1 MFFQRLRIP
10 TIDLALD
17 QMSPGGAGEPLLI
30 GLCLGI
36 GLFSAA
42 CLLVL
47 PGAAAPGRGQALRLA
62 CRLLALASAIGSV
75 WLALGWIDRQ
85 RAEELLRD
93 ANAQLAD
100 DAMFYLADVCRS
112 ERRLL
117 VPLAAQVLPG
127 SEGVVLDVDPTA
139 RLMLPDAPSPL
150 SGAPH
155 EPGGPQPR
163 DAADPLRQ
171 HERQYR
177 LPIDWF
183 DTVVPLDVLGAS
195 PFAFVEQ
202 DLRGTVRDAIVVTAR
217 KLWWD
222 TAGRERVQPDRAAD
236 LRERLARADILQPL
250 QAPVLASSAHFV
262 LRGRDISTLEDRR
275 HWVARGQLQLIDRR
289 DGSLLAE
296 YVGFA
301 AHRRPAYEPA
311 QLPAWRDSALCAG
324 PERAYQ
330 RDGARFELVRFF
342 MAHALRARTQ
352 PEPEPSLRG
361 PETVSEFAGSQ
372 PGA

>member
-1 MFFQRLRIP
+1 MFFQSLRTLSLGP
-10 TIDLALD
+10 ASDLLP
-17 QMSPGGAGEPLLI
+17 SGAGGEVLVI
-30 GLCLGI
+30 GLWLGV
-36 GLFSAA
+36 GLFSAVGVFVLPA
-42 CLLVL
+42 ALAPARWRRLRAGLCLLGV
-47 PGAAAPGRGQALRLA
+47 AS
-62 CRLLALASAIGSV
+62 ALASAG
-75 WLALGWIDRQ
+75 LGLRWVERQ
-85 RAEELLRD
+85 RTDERLRET
-93 ANAQLAD
+93 NAQLAD
-100 DAMFYLADVCRS
+100 EAMFYMARQCGS

-117 VPLAAQVLPG
+117 VPAGAVLLPG
-127 SEGVVLDVDPTA
+127 GEGVLLDIDPSA
-139 RLMLPDAPSPL
+139 RLLLDGVPSPL
-150 SGAPH
+150 SGPPH
-155 EPGGPQPR
+155 ERGEPQPR

-183 DTVVPLDVLGAS
+183 DTVVPLDVLGSS

-202 DLRGTVRDAIVVTAR
+202 DLRGTARDAIVLTAR

-222 TAGRERVQPDRAAD
+222 TAGRDRVRPDRAAD
-236 LRERLARADILQPL
+236 LLERLSHADILQLL
-250 QAPVLASSAHFV
+250 QAPARDSRARFV

-301 AHRRPAYEPA
+301 AHRRPAYEPG
-311 QLPAWRDSALCAG
+311 QQPAWRDSALCMG
-324 PERAYQ
+324 PERAFQ
-330 RDGARFELVRFF
+330 RDGARFEVIRFF
-342 MAHALRARTQ
+342 MAHALRALTL
-352 PEPEPSLRG
+352 PDPAPSLKG

>member
-1 MFFQRLRIP
+1 MFFHRLRIP
-10 TIDLALD
+10 SLDPALD
-17 QMSPGGAGEPLLI
+17 LLSPGAAGEPLVI

-47 PGAAAPGRGQALRLA
+47 PGAAAQGRAQRLRLALRLLGLVSA
-62 CRLLALASAIGSV
+62 IASA

-100 DAMFYLADVCRS
+100 EAMFYLADRCRS

-117 VPLAAQVLPG
+117 VPQASQVPPSG
-127 SEGVVLDVDPTA
+127 EGVVLDIDPTA
-139 RLMLPDAPSPL
+139 RLALPDAPSPL

-155 EPGGPQPR
+155 ESGRPRPR

-177 LPIDWF
+177 LPLDWF
-183 DTVVPLDVLGAS
+183 DTVVPLDVLATS
-195 PFAFVEQ
+195 TFAFVEQ
-202 DLRGTVRDAIVVTAR
+202 DLRGTVRDALVVTAR

-222 TAGRERVQPDRAAD
+222 TAGRELVQADRAAD

-311 QLPAWRDSALCAG
+311 QLPAWRDSALCVG

-342 MAHALRARTQ
+342 MAHALRAVMQ
-352 PEPEPSLRG
+352 PGPEPSLKG